1 MISAQKQLEQCLK
14 WAADTYGVDPDDI
27 LSPSR
32 KKEVVQA
39 RYAAIRRLAVLM
51 PKVSVQRLALLFN
64 RDRSTIIYAL
74 RLGKQKR
81 FEATPWMERATA

>member
-1 MISAQKQLEQCLK
+1 MISAQKQLNECLK

-39 RYAAIRRLAVLM
+39 RHAAIRRMVFLM

-81 FEATPWMERATA
+81 FKATPWMEGATA